1 MASIERE
8 VENGLLNAVSGIT
21 GLNKFT
27 SERGTARTMPYV
39 LAQAT
44 IANEQLGV
52 FTGVFGLSASLTYVA
67 RADDTSRQAFDSKY
81 QSLVDELYRNPDLPD
96 YMTGATN
103 ITVYQAKMTQEEP
116 TINSNNRSWQKA
128 ITLDIVATAKK

>member
-8 VENGLLNAVSGIT
+8 VENGLLNAVSGVS

-39 LAQAT
+39 LAQASIT
-44 IANEQLGV
+44 NEQLGV
-52 FTGVFGLSASLTYVA
+52 FTGVFGLSASLIYVA

-81 QSLVDELYRNPDLPD
+81 QALVDELYRNPDLPS

-103 ITVYQAKMTQEEP
+103 ITIYQAKITQEEP

>member
-8 VENGLLNAVSGIT
+8 VENGLLNAVSAIS

-39 LAQAT
+39 LAQAS

-81 QSLVDELYRNPDLPD
+81 QSLVDELYRNPDLPA
-96 YMTGATN
+96 YMTEATN
-103 ITVYQAKMTQEEP
+103 ITVYQAKITQEEP

>member
-8 VENGLLNAVSGIT
+8 VENGLLNAVSGVS

-27 SERGTARTMPYV
+27 SERGNARTMPYV
-39 LAQAT
+39 LAQASIT
-44 IANEQLGV
+44 NEQLGV

-81 QSLVDELYRNPDLPD
+81 QSLVNELYRNPNLPA
-96 YMTGATN
+96 YMTGASN
-103 ITVYQAKMTQEEP
+103 ITVYQAKVIQEEP
-116 TINSNNRSWQKA
+116 TINATNRSWQKA
-128 ITLDIVATAKK
+128 VTLDIVATAKK

>member
-8 VENGLLNAVSGIT
+8 VENGLLNAVSGVT

-81 QSLVDELYRNPDLPD
+81 QALVDELYRNPDLPA

-116 TINSNNRSWQKA
+116 TINSSNRSWQKA

>member
-8 VENGLLNAVSGIT
+8 VENGLLNAVSAIS

-39 LAQAT
+39 LAQAS
-44 IANEQLGV
+44 IANEQRGL

-81 QSLVDELYRNPDLPD
+81 QSLVDELYRNPDLPA
-96 YMTGATN
+96 YMTEATN
-103 ITVYQAKMTQEEP
+103 ITVYQAKITQEEP

>member
-8 VENGLLNAVSGIT
+8 VENGLLNAVSGIS

-44 IANEQLGV
+44 ISNEQLGV
-52 FTGVFGLSASLTYVA
+52 FTGIFGLSASLTYVA

-81 QSLVDELYRNPDLPD
+81 QSLVDELYRNPDLPA

-103 ITVYQAKMTQEEP
+103 ITVYQAKVTQEEP

-128 ITLDIVATAKK
+128 INLDIVATAKK

>member
-8 VENGLLNAVSGIT
+8 VENGLLNAVSGVT

-39 LAQAT
+39 LAQASIT
-44 IANEQLGV
+44 NEQLGV

-67 RADDTSRQAFDSKY
+67 RADGTSRQAFDSKY
-81 QSLVDELYRNPDLPD
+81 QSLVDELYRNPDLPA
-96 YMTGATN
+96 YMTGASN
-103 ITVYQAKMTQEEP
+103 ITIYQAKITQEEP

-128 ITLDIVATAKK
+128 VTLDILATAKK

>member
-8 VENGLLNAVSGIT
+8 VENVLLNAVSGIS

-27 SERGTARTMPYV
+27 SERGTAKTMPYV
-39 LAQAT
+39 LARANIT
-44 IANEQLGV
+44 NEQLGP

-81 QSLVDELYRNPDLPD
+81 QSLVNELYRNPDLPG
-96 YMTGATN
+96 YMTGASN
-103 ITVYQAKMTQEEP
+103 ITVYQAKVTQEEP
-116 TINSNNRSWQKA
+116 AINSANRSWQKA
-128 ITLDIVATAKK
+128 VTLDIVATAKK